1 MESGKESGQAE
12 DLTEQAKEPNP
23 LDAKKEAV
31 VEQVANLRGEVQQ
44 EVIAQAVGSVAP
56 HAKVAAAKEAVKSA
70 NDAVEKEI
78 VVEAVRTADT
88 LDAKVAAAKEAVKSA
103 EGTAEKQVVVEAVK
117 SADTLGAKVAAATEA
132 VGSSDNGQQKEIL
145 KQALHAASDETR
157 DAIGKS
163 LMPDQNA
170 SNKIWLMVVGAF
182 AFVLCASAVALIAA
196 VFIRTDQGLAQI
208 LLTVF
213 TTVAGILAGFIS
225 GKAVG
230 TDKV

>member
-78 VVEAVRTADT
+78 VVEAVRTGAT
-88 LDAKVAAAKEAVKSA
+88 KIVAP
-103 EGTAEKQVVVEAVK
+103 
-117 SADTLGAKVAAATEA
+117 
-132 VGSSDNGQQKEIL
+132 I
-145 KQALHAASDETR
+145 R
-157 DAIGKS
+157 YWS
-163 LMPDQNA
+163 LMPVRA
-170 SNKIWLMVVGAF
+170 G
-182 AFVLCASAVALIAA
+182 SAGS
-196 VFIRTDQGLAQI
+196 T
-208 LLTVF
+208 
-213 TTVAGILAGFIS
+213 
-225 GKAVG
+225 KARG
-230 TDKV
+230 R